1 MRCLP
6 TSEYTSRQIDRQ
18 NTATLMDY
26 ELPVILPLTTER
38 ESSVAAGGTMKE
50 ENDFEEE
57 EEGRYSG
64 LD

>member
-1 MRCLP
+1 
-6 TSEYTSRQIDRQ
+6 
-18 NTATLMDY
+18 MDY

-38 ESSVAAGGTMKE
+38 ESSVAARGTMKE

>member
-1 MRCLP
+1 
-6 TSEYTSRQIDRQ
+6 
-18 NTATLMDY
+18 MDY

-57 EEGRYSG
+57 KEEGI
-64 LD
+64 LDWTEKCWADVKGVIRTAVDN